1 MRFASGKFGVQTDEF
16 DDGIIIFGS
25 PLDTLKEGASI
36 HCYDDHRVAMA
47 FSVLATVVDRTVI
60 TEKRC
65 VEKTWPNWWDDLSR
79 IIGIEFEGVDL
90 ADQGQTSGSGAY
102 ASHLAGSLRENAT
115 IFIIGM
121 RGAGKTYLSTLAGS
135 LLNRPVIDAD
145 DWFTEDVG
153 IPISQYVA
161 ENGWP
166 AFREKEREHLAQ
178 FIKDKPDG
186 YVISLGGGVV
196 ETPAC
201 RDLLKAY
208 LADCG
213 VVVHVFREIDEIKRY
228 LGAIGDTTLRPS
240 YGESPLDVYNRRRPW
255 YYECSSHDYL
265 NYRGALVG
273 NEETGPGD
281 NSRAEAARFF
291 NLLAGV
297 DSNLPDL
304 NADHRTSFLALTLPD
319 LTPALNLLDEITVGV
334 DAVELRVDLLST
346 GGSAPSHPAV
356 PPIDFVAL
364 QLAALRHHVTL
375 PVIFSVRTEGQGG
388 FFPDDA
394 IDEYFDFLR
403 LAVRAGCEFIDI
415 EVGMPQ
421 DRVDEIVKHKG
432 PSQII
437 ASWHDWSGA
446 AKWNETTMA
455 QKYQQC
461 SIIGDVVKLVGTAT
475 EPEDNTLLAVFAA
488 QARKTSDKPL
498 IAINMGQQGQMSRVL
513 NPILTPVTHPALPT
527 PSAPGQTSF
536 AKVQQA
542 LHLLGRLPSKNYH
555 LFGTPIAASLSPTI
569 HNTGFE
575 ALGLPHKYTL
585 HETEEVD
592 LSISR
597 ILADPHFGGAS
608 VTIPHKLAIMPHL
621 TTVSDHA
628 RAIGA
633 VNTITVKHT
642 EEGSRILYGDNS
654 DWKAIKT
661 LAFKQL
667 PPHVRLT
674 ENTTG
679 LVIGAGGTC
688 RAAVY
693 AIHQLGVQTIYL
705 YNRTRENAE
714 KVAKF
719 FPKDFNIVC
728 VTSLDELPAAKP
740 SVIVSTVPGGSM
752 TLDEKASG
760 ILLKPTLLN
769 EAGGVAIEM
778 AYRPKVSA
786 LIELAQA
793 TENWAHVFGVDIL
806 LEQAFV
812 QFEGWTKRK
821 APRNLQ
827 IAAVQ
832 QREKE
837 RDAAAAAAA
846 EKANFAAKRQMNG
859 KGTMV
864 NGHGAYKDNPMTSFP
879 PAAQIEYSSS
889 APMPTQSASHTVS
902 GNDPEVP
909 THLYQNLPKHLL
921 VDHGDGKEPTP
932 DYLRMI
938 LLCKLDL
945 NLH

>member
-1 MRFASGKFGVQTDEF
+1 
-16 DDGIIIFGS
+16 
-25 PLDTLKEGASI
+25 
-36 HCYDDHRVAMA
+36 
-47 FSVLATVVDRTVI
+47 
-60 TEKRC
+60 
-65 VEKTWPNWWDDLSR
+65 
-79 IIGIEFEGVDL
+79 
-90 ADQGQTSGSGAY
+90 
-102 ASHLAGSLRENAT
+102 
-115 IFIIGM
+115 
-121 RGAGKTYLSTLAGS
+121 
-135 LLNRPVIDAD
+135 
-145 DWFTEDVG
+145 
-153 IPISQYVA
+153 
-161 ENGWP
+161 
-166 AFREKEREHLAQ
+166 
-178 FIKDKPDG
+178 
-186 YVISLGGGVV
+186 
-196 ETPAC
+196 
-201 RDLLKAY
+201 
-208 LADCG
+208 
-213 VVVHVFREIDEIKRY
+213 
-228 LGAIGDTTLRPS
+228 
-240 YGESPLDVYNRRRPW
+240 
-255 YYECSSHDYL
+255 
-265 NYRGALVG
+265 
-273 NEETGPGD
+273 
-281 NSRAEAARFF
+281 
-291 NLLAGV
+291 
-297 DSNLPDL
+297 
-304 NADHRTSFLALTLPD
+304 
-319 LTPALNLLDEITVGV
+319 
-334 DAVELRVDLLST
+334 
-346 GGSAPSHPAV
+346 
-356 PPIDFVAL
+356 
-364 QLAALRHHVTL
+364 
-375 PVIFSVRTEGQGG
+375 
-388 FFPDDA
+388 
-394 IDEYFDFLR
+394 
-403 LAVRAGCEFIDI
+403 
-415 EVGMPQ
+415 
-421 DRVDEIVKHKG
+421 
-432 PSQII
+432 
-437 ASWHDWSGA
+437 
-446 AKWNETTMA
+446 
-455 QKYQQC
+455 
-461 SIIGDVVKLVGTAT
+461 
-475 EPEDNTLLAVFAA
+475 
-488 QARKTSDKPL
+488 
-498 IAINMGQQGQMSRVL
+498 
-513 NPILTPVTHPALPT
+513 
-527 PSAPGQTSF
+527 
-536 AKVQQA
+536 
-542 LHLLGRLPSKNYH
+542 
-555 LFGTPIAASLSPTI
+555 
-569 HNTGFE
+569 
-575 ALGLPHKYTL
+575 
-585 HETEEVD
+585 
-592 LSISR
+592 
-597 ILADPHFGGAS
+597 
-608 VTIPHKLAIMPHL
+608 MPHL

-864 NGHGAYKDNPMTSFP
+864 NGHGAYKDSPMTSFP